1 MDKEAIA
8 RVLASVPLEAPTRF
22 GKGYG
27 APCLT
32 VDQVER
38 LTDALMS
45 AQAERAKRLTG
56 LGGRTSLIQDL
67 ERLKLWCRSKDP
79 TAPIWL
85 HIDEA
90 IDTLR
95 ALDHVPPAAKA
106 TAILALQ
113 SSERGEADTVAFVQK
128 WMMSGDHEADQWHR
142 DFAAAIDARATL
154 SPAEPSPESRE
165 GIIEQ
170 CAKVAE
176 EYPSLEYADIAVVRG
191 IASAIRALSAPAHD

>member
-128 WMMSGDHEADQWHR
+128 WMMSGDHERHPLSRRTIAREQGGDHR
-142 DFAAAIDARATL
+142 AM
-154 SPAEPSPESRE
+154 RE
-165 GIIEQ
+165 GGGGIPVTRI
-170 CAKVAE
+170 
-176 EYPSLEYADIAVVRG
+176 RG
-191 IASAIRALSAPAHD
+191 HRGRTGHRLRNPRSFGPRP